1 MIFPET
7 RHFLQSHEWA
17 EFQKALGKTVFERS
31 GDGWSYVAIVER
43 GDGKVGSFFKRLY
56 TPYGPSYATKKALSL
71 ALSDLE
77 LLATEQGADYIRVE
91 PVEQT
96 TVKAVKNVDGYH
108 KAAHDFQPPLTLF
121 IDLNRTFDE
130 VKSGMHRTSRYRWNR
145 IERDEITFSISYE
158 PKDLDAFIAMMQE
171 TSGRTKATFRE
182 AEYYRTLLKTL
193 GPDKVAGI
201 AYASQAGDIHVGVL
215 FIDDMVASTRYYL
228 YTGSFNKARKSGA
241 NAPLVVFLL
250 KDAQEKGIMFFDF
263 FGIAPLDAPSTHRW
277 AGFSAFKRSFGGEER
292 AFIGTWEKPIKPLKY
307 KMMHAA
313 RKVATR

>member
-17 EFQKALGKTVFERS
+17 EFQKALGKTVFERT
-31 GDGWSYVAIVER
+31 GDGWSYVAIMER
-43 GDGKVGSFFKRLY
+43 GDGRVGKLFKRLY
-56 TPYGPSYATKKALSL
+56 VPYGPSYASKPALNQ
-71 ALSDLE
+71 ALQDLE
-77 LLATEQGADYIRVE
+77 QLAVETKADYVRVE
-91 PVEQT
+91 PVEQYADKK
-96 TVKAVKNVDGYH
+96 VSKLQGYAKAS
-108 KAAHDFQPPLTLF
+108 HDFQPALTLF
-121 IDLNRTFDE
+121 IDLDKTFDDL
-130 VKSGMHRTSRYRWNR
+130 KSGMHRTSRYRWNR
-145 IERDEITFSISYE
+145 IERDEITFSISYDV
-158 PKDLDAFIAMMQE
+158 KDLDSFIAMMQE

-193 GPDKVAGI
+193 GPKKTAGI

-215 FIDDMVASTRYYL
+215 FIDDLEASTRYYL

-250 KDAQEKGIMFFDF
+250 KDAQDKGIKYFDF
-263 FGIAPLDAPSTHRW
+263 FGIAPIDAPSTHRW

-307 KMMHAA
+307 KVMHAA
-313 RKVATR
+313 RKVASR